1 MTSISSTASSAADEP
16 TNALQALP
24 AADRLPNRSTVLW
37 PVAVARILIGVL
49 WLFSLRWKLP
59 PSFDGGSERG
69 LREWLELEVEFAAFE
84 AYGNLID
91 SLVLPNFTLFA
102 WLVFLAELVV
112 GLSLLLGLR
121 VRLGALLGLALSLN
135 LGIGL
140 LEVPG
145 EWPWSYA
152 MLAMW
157 HGLFFVTDAGQ
168 VFGLDSRYRIRR
180 KGKQP

>member
-1 MTSISSTASSAADEP
+1 MITALNPEAI
-16 TNALQALP
+16 N
-24 AADRLPNRSTVLW
+24 DRFPDGQTVLW
-37 PVAVARILIGVL
+37 PISIARILIGVL

-59 PSFDGGSERG
+59 PSFEPAAGSSERG

-84 AYGNLID
+84 PYGNLIE
-91 SLVLPNFTLFA
+91 SVVLPNFTFFA
-102 WLVFLAELVV
+102 WLIFLLELAV
-112 GLSLLLGLR
+112 GLSLLLGFG
-121 VRLGALLGLALSLN
+121 VRLGALLGLGLSLN

-157 HGLFFVTDAGQ
+157 HGLFFVTNAGQ
-168 VFGLDSRYRIRR
+168 VFGLDGNLRTRR
-180 KGKQP
+180 KGKQQ